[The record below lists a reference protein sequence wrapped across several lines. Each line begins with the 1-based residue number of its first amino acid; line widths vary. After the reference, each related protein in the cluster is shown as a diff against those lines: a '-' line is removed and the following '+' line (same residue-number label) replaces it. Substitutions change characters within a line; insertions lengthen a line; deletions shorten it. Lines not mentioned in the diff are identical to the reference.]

1 MKQRAAL
8 VRGYFM
14 GDFSTRWAHND
25 DKKETTSD
33 LNLKICV
40 SLIFPC
46 FFRSDNWTLIGI
58 DRLTSAALLWQVLS
72 LKSILESD
80 TKDVAAFS
88 FSERMKV
95 DANWR
100 MISSND
106 WAMNGTM
113 GLSVWYSNKNL
124 FSSSAVLAK
133 NLSFTG
139 IKRSVIPDFKR

>member
-1 MKQRAAL
+1 
-8 VRGYFM
+8 M
-14 GDFSTRWAHND
+14 GDFATRWAHND

-33 LNLKICV
+33 LNLRICV
-40 SLIFPC
+40 LLIFPR

-58 DRLTSAALLWQVLS
+58 HRLTSAAILWQDPS

-80 TKDVAAFS
+80 TKDFAAFS
-88 FSERMKV
+88 FSKRIKV
-95 DANWR
+95 DVNWR

-113 GLSVWYSNKNL
+113 GLSVWYSTKNL

-133 NLSFTG
+133 NLNFTG
-139 IKRSVIPDFKR
+139 KISKDQ